1 MKILIADDHKIIR
14 SGLIALFKYDN
25 SDIDI
30 AEANNGKEVISML
43 RNNSYDVVLMDIGM
57 PELNGIEATEIIMS
71 EMPDTKILVF
81 SAYDKEK
88 EVRKMLELGALGYVL
103 KDDAPDELFE
113 AVKSVSE
120 GKQYLSRNVSSKLLN
135 NLLFKN
141 DGKHEI
147 GQGEA
152 ISEREIEIL
161 KYICDGF
168 TNKEIGDKLHIS
180 DRTVD
185 SHRRNL
191 LQKTGCK
198 NSAELVKYAFT
209 KGIIGDSDRL

>member
-14 SGLIALFKYDN
+14 SGLIALFKSEN
-25 SDIDI
+25 EKMDIS
-30 AEANNGKEVISML
+30 EASNGREVIAML
-43 RNNSYDVVLMDIGM
+43 ETNSYDVVLMDIGM
-57 PELNGIEATEIIMS
+57 PELNGIEATEIIMRQK
-71 EMPDTKILVF
+71 PDTKILVF

-88 EVRKMLELGALGYVL
+88 EVKKILELGALGYVL
-103 KDDAPDELFE
+103 KDDATDELF
-113 AVKSVSE
+113 AAIKSVAD
-120 GKQYLSRNVSSKLLN
+120 GKQYLSRNVSNKLLN
-135 NLLFKN
+135 SLLFK
-141 DGKHEI
+141 GEEI
-147 GQGEA
+147 DFGEV

-168 TNKEIGDKLHIS
+168 TNKEIGEKLNIS

-209 KGIIGDSDRL
+209 NNLIRAAE

>member
-14 SGLIALFKYDN
+14 SGLIALFKSED

-30 AEANNGKEVISML
+30 SEASNGKEVIAKLKGGSF
-43 RNNSYDVVLMDIGM
+43 DVVLMDIGM
-57 PELNGIEATEIIMS
+57 PELNGIEATEIIMK

-113 AVKSVSE
+113 AIKAVSE
-120 GKQYLSRNVSSKLLN
+120 GKQYLSRNVSNKLLN
-135 NLLFKN
+135 NLFFKN
-141 DGKHEI
+141 DGKQEQVKAEI
-147 GQGEA
+147 
-152 ISEREIEIL
+152 ISERELEVL
-161 KYICDGF
+161 RYICDGF
-168 TNKEIGDKLHIS
+168 TNKEIGEKLNIS
-180 DRTVD
+180 ERTVD

-191 LQKTGCK
+191 LQKTNCK

-209 KGIIGDSDRL
+209 NNLIGDSI

>member
-14 SGLIALFKYDN
+14 SGLIALFKSED
-25 SDIDI
+25 SDIEI
-30 AEANNGKEVISML
+30 SEASNGKEVITML
-43 RNNSYDVVLMDIGM
+43 KGNSFDVVLMDIGM
-57 PELNGIEATEIIMS
+57 PELNGIEATEIIMR

-113 AVKSVSE
+113 AIKAVAE
-120 GKQYLSRNVSSKLLN
+120 GKQYLSRNVSNKLLN

-141 DGKHEI
+141 DNKQEI
-147 GQGEA
+147 AHGEV
-152 ISEREIEIL
+152 ISERELEIL

-168 TNKEIGDKLHIS
+168 TNKETGEKLNIS
-180 DRTVD
+180 ERTVD

-209 KGIIGDSDRL
+209 NNLIKDDE

>member
-14 SGLIALFKYDN
+14 SGLIALFKSEN
-25 SDIDI
+25 EEMDIS
-30 AEANNGKEVISML
+30 EASNGREVIQKLEKEVF
-43 RNNSYDVVLMDIGM
+43 DVVLMDIGM
-57 PELNGIEATEIIMS
+57 PELNGIEATEIIMKN
-71 EMPDTKILVF
+71 MPSTNILVF

-103 KDDAPDELFE
+103 KDDAPDELF
-113 AVKSVSE
+113 AAIKSVAE

-135 NLLFKN
+135 NLLFKSEN
-141 DGKHEI
+141 KYDI
-147 GQGEA
+147 GQSEV
-152 ISEREIEIL
+152 ISDREIEIL

-168 TNKEIGDKLHIS
+168 TNKEIGEKLNIS

-209 KGIIGDSDRL
+209 NNLIKAGE